1 MQTTF
6 LSQLAE
12 QITALHLPMEKSVVV
27 LPNRRARRMLF
38 QALAARAEGPIFAP
52 AVFTINDFIDKLS
65 PLECQDKFSLLVHL
79 YRTYKELAGDEA
91 DDFSTALSWMPAF
104 VDDMSEVDKQLDN
117 AERILS
123 DLASAKQFEIGF
135 GQDEVSAEQAR
146 KVAFFNMLSQ
156 LYVSFKEM
164 LSRQGYAYDGML
176 YRDCAEHAEQYVG
189 QLPYEHYIFA
199 GFHVLNPA
207 ELTVVKAIQDRF
219 DTHFFFDIDPFYCD
233 FQKEDRFTTAHFL
246 SKICQKL
253 NLDEKKVQF
262 RSDSYSTVQKEIRI
276 VGTSKQ
282 MNQIYYA
289 IQCIEEIKKRQG
301 NLDDTALVLADES
314 LLVPLLAAYD
324 TRDANVTMG
333 YPLTATPA
341 YSLLTTLL
349 DIYERG
355 QSCGVAGTAMRFH
368 RRDVIAI
375 LQSPIIQNLCFET
388 PKQYHEAVEKI
399 RSEQHFF
406 YEPGELEGVP
416 VPAFGEVSGLV
427 PALLEYM
434 RGLLARLVSQ
444 MDVAMLQPLIE
455 QLEQVQGQL
464 QLLVEAGVPLTLSIV
479 KFAIRQQMGGITLSL
494 KGDATHGLQIMGLLE
509 TRTLDFKN
517 VIMLSVN
524 EGTLPAGITYNSII
538 PFDFKF
544 QGETLENYLYKDQV
558 YAYHF
563 FRLLQRAEQVVLIY
577 DNDTSSGNL
586 AEKSRFVAQLEFEV
600 QERGLDN
607 IHLTYPTVAFPYSP
621 VAYDGIEVRKNDEIL
636 EKIYEYSFSATA
648 LKTYISCP
656 LQFYL
661 KHICGI
667 RTSEKV
673 TDHVEANAVGSVV
686 HAVFEKVFD
695 VTNGPK
701 SDFSQRI
708 DDYLAHLDDN
718 LRQLVLTD
726 EELRESVCW
735 EGKDLSEGRVY
746 LAMAMIR
753 NDVKNYLEKSKDEF
767 RERGVTIVGNELKLS
782 CKLPVDGH
790 PLTLYGVIDRLETE
804 VDPGTRERHL
814 SVVDYKTGNVNRGN
828 MTVSLDNISKIFT
841 VPDFQEFLQLS
852 CYALLCKHSEK
863 PIIKQNLGEN
873 PIRCSIIS
881 IVDVNM
887 GKKDYFHR
895 AIFEEEMEKN
905 KVLSPDFTEKV
916 FDELEKGIEGLLGE
930 IINKEVPF
938 SQTDNPDRCKYC
950 DFIHLCGRN
959 KTSAHQ

>member
-1 MQTTF
+1 MQPTF

-52 AVFTINDFIDKLS
+52 AVFTINDFIEKLS
-65 PLECQDKFSLLVHL
+65 PLESLDKFSLLVHL
-79 YRTYKELAGDEA
+79 YQTYKELVGDEA

-104 VDDMSEVDKQLDN
+104 VDDMSEVDKQLDDGVK
-117 AERILS
+117 ILK

-135 GQDEVSAEQAR
+135 GQDERSEEQDR
-146 KVAFFNMLSQ
+146 KVRFFNMLAQ
-156 LYVSFKEM
+156 LYVSFKEK
-164 LSRQGYAYDGML
+164 LAQRGYAYDGML
-176 YRDCAEHAEQYVG
+176 YRDSAEQAERYCG
-189 QLPYEHYIFA
+189 QLPYEHYVFA

-207 ELTVVKAIQDRF
+207 ELSVVKAIQDRF

-262 RSDSYSTVQKEIRI
+262 NSDSYSTVPKEVRI
-276 VGTSKQ
+276 VGTSKD

-289 IQCIEEIKKRQG
+289 IQCIEEIKERQG

-349 DIYERG
+349 EIYERG
-355 QSCGVAGTAMRFH
+355 QSYGVAGTTMRFH

-375 LQSPIIQNLCFET
+375 LQSPIIQDLCFDT
-388 PKQYHEAVEKI
+388 PKQYHETVEKI

-406 YEPGELEGVP
+406 YEMGELADVP

-427 PALLEYM
+427 PALLDYL
-434 RGLLARLVSQ
+434 RGLLARVVSQ
-444 MDVAMLQPLIE
+444 MDMAMLQPLIE

-464 QLLVEAGVPLTLSIV
+464 QLLAEAGVPLTLSIV
-479 KFAIRQQMGGITLSL
+479 KYAIRQQMGGVSLSL

-524 EGTLPAGITYNSII
+524 EGKLPTGITYNSII

-544 QGETLENYLYKDQV
+544 QDESLENYLYKDQV

-600 QERGLDN
+600 RERGLDN
-607 IHLTYPTVAFPYSP
+607 IHITYPTVAFPYIAATSE
-621 VAYDGIEVRKNDEIL
+621 GIQVRKNDEIL
-636 EKIYEYSFSATA
+636 QKIYGYRFSATA

-695 VTNGPK
+695 VTAGPK

-726 EELRESVCW
+726 EELRKSVRW
-735 EGKDLSEGRVY
+735 EEKDLSEGRVY

-753 NDVKNYLEKSKDEF
+753 NDVKNYLEKSKAEF
-767 RERGVTIVGNELKLS
+767 RDRGVTIVGNELKLD
-782 CKLPVDGH
+782 CQLPVDGH
-790 PLTLYGVIDRLETE
+790 LLTLYGVVDRLETE
-804 VDPGTRERHL
+804 VDPSTGNRHL
-814 SVVDYKTGNVNRGN
+814 SVVDYKTGLVNKGN
-828 MTVSLDNISKIFT
+828 LSIVINDCSALFKD
-841 VPDFQEFLQLS
+841 PQYREFLQLLF
-852 CYALLCKHSEK
+852 YVLLCKYSD
-863 PIIKQNLGEN
+863 N
-873 PIRCSIIS
+873 PVVKKYQGDNPLHCSILGIM
-881 IVDVNM
+881 DVNM
-887 GKKDYFHR
+887 GRKDYLHR
-895 AIFEEEMEKN
+895 ALIAD
-905 KVLSPDFTEKV
+905 KVESRKKVNETPEFTEERV
-916 FDELEKGIEGLLGE
+916 DILENGLKALLGQ
-930 IINKEVPF
+930 IIDKDEPF
-938 SQTDNPDRCKYC
+938 TQTEDPKRCKYC
-950 DFIHLCGRN
+950 DFKSLCGRN
-959 KTSAHQ
+959 